1 MATAT
6 DSTLK
11 AYKQQALEDSANANA
26 ALTSKAKDLHARYVD
41 PNLRVVAAHAQ
52 HAPLAATLIGVFGAF
67 ALVPVTIFLLFAVGV
82 LVIVGGGAFLLAAV
96 AIAWLIGSAGE
107 SAEPPSVLVRHLINP
122 VATTGGLVA
131 AFLAYRFAAL
141 LSQSDT
147 LPDAVRT
154 FQSEASNLL
163 VPGAAARK
171 AGVRPGMQRAP
182 SSKVHFDAVVKEEG
196 VGEVPVKED

>member
-82 LVIVGGGAFLLAAV
+82 LVIASLPSLPLLLFGTLV
-96 AIAWLIGSAGE
+96 V
-107 SAEPPSVLVRHLINP
+107 VLLLS